1 MLRVLHQTPEGIME
15 PQPEVDFP
23 ATLGRWVG
31 EIVLSIPAPA
41 RHTVAELI
49 MGGLLAGGGHVTQ
62 AFLALTPRLG
72 WQAYHWMLERGRF
85 RLLGLV
91 AALCGIVRREDDV
104 ARRFAVIDDTLA
116 PRASAKAPGA
126 AMRFD
131 HARKTNRP
139 AFLLC
144 QAFVMLGTGVACRDR
159 PRCVPIV
166 TGLCRSSGNGGKIAL
181 AKTLLRAVGDRLGPL
196 CLLLD
201 AWYMRA
207 SLIHAALRRGHAVVG
222 QVRRDTAL
230 FSLPPPRAPGQRGRP
245 RLYGERIDAAAVA
258 RLPVSTHRIGGY
270 GGRLARL
277 RHLRCRPRFLHGVVV
292 RAVWCELAK
301 PHGGW
306 ARQRL
311 LLCTDPDLSAPAV
324 VEAYAHRW
332 TVEPLFAALKLTDGL
347 GAMWQRGRNTLLR
360 WLHLVQIG
368 RALLVLLTARAEPE
382 VRALLRVGGW
392 RKATTLT
399 PGLVKDA
406 LAHRL
411 GNIEAFRFVPITQK
425 KVGPDRGTGP
435 PVSAVAA

>member
-1 MLRVLHQTPEGIME
+1 M
-15 PQPEVDFP
+15 
-23 ATLGRWVG
+23 
-31 EIVLSIPAPA
+31 
-41 RHTVAELI
+41 
-49 MGGLLAGGGHVTQ
+49 
-62 AFLALTPRLG
+62 
-72 WQAYHWMLERGRF
+72 
-85 RLLGLV
+85 
-91 AALCGIVRREDDV
+91 
-104 ARRFAVIDDTLA
+104 
-116 PRASAKAPGA
+116 
-126 AMRFD
+126 
-131 HARKTNRP
+131 
-139 AFLLC
+139 
-144 QAFVMLGTGVACRDR
+144 
-159 PRCVPIV
+159 PIV

-332 TVEPLFAALKLTDGL
+332 TVGAPVRRAQADRRPGGHVAARPQHAPALAALGSDRSRAAGPADRAGRAGGARVAAGWWLAQGHDADPGL
-347 GAMWQRGRNTLLR
+347 GQ
-360 WLHLVQIG
+360 G
-368 RALLVLLTARAEPE
+368 RAGPS
-382 VRALLRVGGW
+382 VG
-392 RKATTLT
+392 
-399 PGLVKDA
+399 
-406 LAHRL
+406 
-411 GNIEAFRFVPITQK
+411 
-425 KVGPDRGTGP
+425 
-435 PVSAVAA
+435 

>member
-1 MLRVLHQTPEGIME
+1 M
-15 PQPEVDFP
+15 
-23 ATLGRWVG
+23 
-31 EIVLSIPAPA
+31 
-41 RHTVAELI
+41 
-49 MGGLLAGGGHVTQ
+49 
-62 AFLALTPRLG
+62 
-72 WQAYHWMLERGRF
+72 
-85 RLLGLV
+85 V
-91 AALCGIVRREDDV
+91 AALCGMIRREGPV
-104 ARRFAVIDDTLA
+104 GRRFAVIDDTLA

-126 AMRFD
+126 AVRFD
-131 HARKTNRP
+131 HAHKRNRP
-139 AFLLC
+139 AFLRC
-144 QAFVMLGTGVACRDR
+144 QAFVTLGTIVACRDR

-166 TGLCRSSGNGGKIAL
+166 TGLCRGTGNTGKIAL
-181 AKTLLRAVGDRLGPL
+181 AKALLRAVGDRLGPL

-230 FSLPPPRAPGQRGRP
+230 FDLPPPRAPGQRGRP
-245 RLYGERIDAAAVA
+245 RQYGERIDAAAAA
-258 RLPVSTHRIGGY
+258 RLPVSMHRIAGY
-270 GGRLARL
+270 GGRVARL
-277 RHLRCRPRFLHGVVV
+277 RHTLGRPRFLRGVVV
-292 RAVWCELAK
+292 QAVWCELAK

-306 ARQRL
+306 AKQRL

-382 VRALLRVGGW
+382 VLALLRVGGW

-399 PGLVKDA
+399 PGLVKNA
-406 LAHRL
+406 LTRQF
-411 GNIEAFRFVPITQK
+411 GNIEAFRLVPTTRQK
-425 KVGPDRGTGP
+425 TGPARGTGP